1 MKILHFGVIVWAYF
15 PLMARYFLNVETI
28 LLENKKGGG
37 SVINDVKDHSGWY
50 SVVRN
55 AVLVIPVDN

>member
-28 LLENKKGGG
+28 LLENEAGG
-37 SVINDVKDHSGWY
+37 SERNDVKDHSGWY
-50 SVVRN
+50 SVITN